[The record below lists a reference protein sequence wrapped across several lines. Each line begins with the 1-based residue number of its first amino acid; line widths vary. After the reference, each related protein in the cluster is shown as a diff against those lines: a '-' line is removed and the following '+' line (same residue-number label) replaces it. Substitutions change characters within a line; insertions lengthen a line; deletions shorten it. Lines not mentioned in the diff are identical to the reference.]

1 MNKIN
6 YDAELE
12 KFMRELKARNEKKTE
27 KAKDGDKRAVGEM
40 TEKQQK
46 EKPKLLLH
54 ACCAPCASACIE
66 RVKNAFDV
74 TAYFYNPNIDGKEE
88 YDHRAGELERLCDAF
103 GVKALI
109 ESYEPQEFF
118 SAAAGFE
125 NAPEGGA
132 RCEKCFLLRLNRTAK
147 FAKENDFDY
156 FATTLTLSPLK
167 NAEKLNAAGFSAAE
181 NYGVKYLPTDFKKR
195 GGYLRSIELSK
206 EFGLYRQNYCGCVF
220 SRRK

>member
-12 KFMRELKARNEKKTE
+12 KFMRELETRNAEKTE
-27 KAKDGDKRAVGEM
+27 KAEDGDKRAVGER
-40 TEKQQK
+40 TEDKQE
-46 EKPKLLLH
+46 EKPRLLLH

-66 RVKNAFDV
+66 RVKNAFAV

-88 YDHRAGELERLCDAF
+88 YDHRAGELERLCKAF
-103 GVKALI
+103 GVNAVI

-118 SAAAGFE
+118 SAAAGLE

-147 FAKENDFDY
+147 FAKENGFDY

-167 NAEKLNAAGFSAAE
+167 NAEKLNTAGFSAAE

-206 EFGLYRQNYCGCVF
+206 ELGLYRQNYCGCVF
-220 SRRK
+220 SKRK

>member
-12 KFMRELKARNEKKTE
+12 RLMHDKKSLAE
-27 KAKDGDKRAVGEM
+27 D
-40 TEKQQK
+40 

-66 RVKNAFDV
+66 RVKDAFRV

-88 YDHRAGELERLCDAF
+88 YDHRAGELERLCKAF
-103 GVKALI
+103 GVKAVI
-109 ESYEPQEFF
+109 ANYEPQEFF
-118 SAAAGFE
+118 SAAAGLE
-125 NAPEGGA
+125 NAIEGGA
-132 RCEKCFLLRLNRTAK
+132 RCEKCFLLRLNRTAQ
-147 FAKENDFDY
+147 FAKENGFDC

-181 NYGVKYLPTDFKKR
+181 KYGTPYLPSDFKKH

-206 EFGLYRQNYCGCVF
+206 ELGLYRQNYCGCVF
-220 SRRK
+220 SKRK